1 MYLGD
6 GVYVAFEGVDFI
18 LTTENGIEVT
28 NTIFLE
34 FEHIEALMTFA
45 KDSAPTGLIRSC
57 STPIC
62 LAKAKTVM
70 ARASINAQLMRFD
83 KIKTSVME

>member
-45 KDSAPTGLIRSC
+45 KRSYSEPDSPAGT
-57 STPIC
+57 
-62 LAKAKTVM
+62 A
-70 ARASINAQLMRFD
+70 
-83 KIKTSVME
+83 IKVEK